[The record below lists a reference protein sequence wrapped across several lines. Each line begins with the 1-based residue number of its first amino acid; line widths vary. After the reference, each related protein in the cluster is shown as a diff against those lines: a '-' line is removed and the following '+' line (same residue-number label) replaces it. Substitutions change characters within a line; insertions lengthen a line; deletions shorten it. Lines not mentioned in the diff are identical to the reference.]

1 MENIEKKFD
10 YNYDLN
16 LMSYEV
22 ENIIKKIKKIMLLL
36 NLKIEL
42 IINNNFNRN
51 IDRWYINILNY
62 GIK

>member
-22 ENIIKKIKKIMLLL
+22 ENIIKKIKKIISLL

-42 IINNNFNRN
+42 LINNNINRN
-51 IDRWYINILNY
+51 IDR
-62 GIK
+62 